1 MAEDR
6 PFRVAI
12 SYSKSLP
19 VRPCDRQ
26 GAIVFGDGKMIQGV
40 WKRRSRNRYYETKVG
55 AERGVLRALGEDNVS
70 CITVGDRSEGL
81 RDKWSERLYYRIVG
95 WLQLRWMSK
104 PQDREYAFTDLS
116 KITEFFG
123 STRIER
129 RIHKLFGSEDQ
140 DGQPGE

>member
-6 PFRVAI
+6 PYRIAI
-12 SYSKSLP
+12 KYSKPLP

-26 GAIVFGDGKMIQGV
+26 GTIYFVDGKMVQSV

-55 AERGVLRALGEDNVS
+55 AERGVLKALGEDNVS

-81 RDKWSERLYYRIVG
+81 RDKWSGRLYYRIVG

-104 PQDREYAFTDLS
+104 PQDREYAFRDL
-116 KITEFFG
+116 KKFTEFFG
-123 STRIER
+123 GTRIER
-129 RIHKLFGSEDQ
+129 RIRERYGSEDQ
-140 DGQPGE
+140 DG